1 MSVFRPCVFRY
12 FQKEDTKASRTDR
25 KGMVICRI
33 QHLCELQRRGILS
46 CQQCCALLIG
56 TVIGITFCAFGVI
69 KIIGYLSRD
78 LFRLAFQYDLAFG
91 ILVLTLGVISMVHP
105 VNTWSYTCIAFGI
118 CVLADS
124 LFKIQISL
132 DARVFGIRS
141 WWMILVLAAV
151 AGTFGV
157 LLVFRPSTSSNMMAI
172 LIGVSLLAD
181 GIMNLATVLSSVKII
196 SHQVSDRAIEADY
209 YEE

>member
-1 MSVFRPCVFRY
+1 
-12 FQKEDTKASRTDR
+12 
-25 KGMVICRI
+25 
-33 QHLCELQRRGILS
+33 
-46 CQQCCALLIG
+46 
-56 TVIGITFCAFGVI
+56 
-69 KIIGYLSRD
+69 
-78 LFRLAFQYDLAFG
+78 
-91 ILVLTLGVISMVHP
+91 
-105 VNTWSYTCIAFGI
+105 
-118 CVLADS
+118 LADS
-124 LFKIQISL
+124 LFKVQISL

-157 LLVFRPSTSSNMMAI
+157 LLVFRPSASSNMMAI

>member
-1 MSVFRPCVFRY
+1 
-12 FQKEDTKASRTDR
+12 
-25 KGMVICRI
+25 MV
-33 QHLCELQRRGILS
+33 
-46 CQQCCALLIG
+46 LIG

-124 LFKIQISL
+124 LFKVQISL

-196 SHQVSDRAIEADY
+196 SHQVSDRAIDADY